1 MQVENHKEEVPFE
14 HYRQRF
20 AAMDAAEAAQRLH
33 IPFENGE
40 FRLRVLGVTYAVA
53 HPDYALR
60 VEKAAEHLP
69 TLEGLHAETF
79 LLRLLL
85 EGKAAPADSDFKTF
99 RELPWG

>member
-40 FRLRVLGVTYAVA
+40 FRHFVFGVVLAIQRFY
-53 HPDYALR
+53 R
-60 VEKAAEHLP
+60 
-69 TLEGLHAETF
+69 
-79 LLRLLL
+79 
-85 EGKAAPADSDFKTF
+85 
-99 RELPWG
+99 